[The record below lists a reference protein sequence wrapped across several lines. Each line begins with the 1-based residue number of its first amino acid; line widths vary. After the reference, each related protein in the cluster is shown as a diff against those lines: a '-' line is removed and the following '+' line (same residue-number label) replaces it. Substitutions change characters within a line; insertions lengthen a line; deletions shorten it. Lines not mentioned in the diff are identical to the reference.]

1 MEGFHGKILVV
12 DLNQR
17 TFKIEELPEEI
28 YRKYLGGYGLGA
40 YYLYK
45 HIPPNCDPL
54 GPYNIL
60 GFTPGLF
67 TGSGAPFSG
76 RYMVCGKSPLTG
88 KGPRTNGEVSSGG
101 WGNANA
107 GGSFGPAI
115 KRSGFDAIFFT
126 GQSITPVYLLISN
139 DSISLEDAAFLW
151 GKDTVET
158 EEELEK
164 IHGHK
169 ANVASIGVAGENL
182 SLISGI
188 VNDKGR
194 IAARSGLGAVM
205 GSKKL
210 KAICL
215 LANKKIEFSDRS
227 KMQELTK
234 KYFSLMK
241 TYKEN
246 RIVAKIGSKID
257 YFAPFMRIARMGLKA
272 PSKILPQIMGG
283 FYGGVASGTPMST
296 IISSQNGDSPVK
308 NYKGV
313 GNRDYPMKKAMKL
326 RFKELNVY
334 AKKQYGCFSCPLK
347 CGYML
352 EYDKLPYP
360 EKETHRP
367 EYETICAFGSLIL
380 NEDMDL
386 LLQANEYL
394 NRVGLDSISTGLVI
408 AYVLEAVEEGF
419 MRKEDF
425 ICKDFPEGFLPLWGD
440 PTYIMTLLKLIVKRE
455 GIGDKL
461 ADGVAAAKSHFPGTD
476 HFAITANGSAMG
488 MHDLRLTSNYTLPF
502 ISDPTPGRH
511 TAGNFDYGLMGMTD
525 FYPDLKPMVTKT
537 NTPYQQGK
545 AAGFAIK
552 MHQVMESL
560 GLCMFVY
567 FFNDYSLLEMI
578 ESITGWKM
586 DVDEVLQIGGRIQT
600 TRQMFNAR
608 EGAIR
613 HEIPKRAIGNPPMKI
628 GPLRGNS
635 IDVEMMIQGYYAG
648 MGFKKDGVPRAE
660 TLASYGLEDLIP
672 DLVIS
677 SGAPAPIVNDYLH
690 ADVALQKGMKSEP
703 LPGD

>member
-1 MEGFHGKILVV
+1 MKGFHGKILVV
-12 DLNQR
+12 DLNQQ

-45 HIPPNCDPL
+45 HMPPNCDPL
-54 GPYNIL
+54 GPHNIL

-88 KGPRTNGEVSSGG
+88 KGNRTNGEVSTGG
-101 WGNANA
+101 WGNANS
-107 GGSFGPAI
+107 GGTFGPAI
-115 KRSGFDAIFFT
+115 KHAGFDAIFFT
-126 GQSITPVYLLISN
+126 GQSLTPVYLLITN
-139 DSISLEDAAFLW
+139 DSISLEDAALLW
-151 GKDTVET
+151 GKDTVTT

-164 IHGHK
+164 IHDRK

-188 VNDKGR
+188 VNDRGR

-215 LANKKIEFSDRS
+215 VANKKVEFDNRS

-234 KYFSLMK
+234 KNFSRMK

-246 RIVAKIGSKID
+246 RVVAKIGSKID
-257 YFAPFMRIARMGLKA
+257 YFAPFMRVTRMGLTA

-283 FYGGVASGTPMST
+283 FYGGVASGTLMST

-313 GNRDYPMKKAMKL
+313 GYRDYPMKKALKL
-326 RFKELNVY
+326 RFKDLNVY

-352 EYDKLPYP
+352 EYDNLPHQ

-367 EYETICAFGSLIL
+367 EYETVCAFGALIL
-380 NEDMDL
+380 NEDLDL

-394 NRVGLDSISTGLVI
+394 NRVGLDSISTGLVV

-419 MRKEDF
+419 MKKEDF
-425 ICKDFPEGFLPLWGD
+425 ICKAFPEGFLPIWGD
-440 PTYIMTLLKLIVKRE
+440 PTYIMPLLKLIVTRE

-461 ADGVAAAKSHFPGTD
+461 ADGVAEAKLHFPGTD

-488 MHDLRLTSNYTLPF
+488 MHDMRLTSNYTLPF

-511 TAGNFDYGLMGMTD
+511 TAGNLDYGKMGMTD
-525 FYPDLKPMVTKT
+525 FYPDLKPMVEKT
-537 NTPYQQGK
+537 DTPYQQGK

-567 FFNDYSLLEMI
+567 FFSNYSLLEMI
-578 ESITGWKM
+578 EYTTGWKM
-586 DVDEVLQIGGRIQT
+586 DVDEVLEIGGRIQT

-613 HEIPKRAIGNPPMKI
+613 HEVPKRAIGDPPMKN

-635 IDVEMMIQGYYAG
+635 IDAEMMMQGYYAG
-648 MGFKKDGVPRAE
+648 MGFEQDGVPRAE
-660 TLASYGLEDLIP
+660 TLASYGLKEMISDLA
-672 DLVIS
+672 IS
-677 SGAPAPIVNDYLH
+677 TGAPKRLINNYLDSKT
-690 ADVALQKGMKSEP
+690 AIQKSE
-703 LPGD
+703 